1 MSLARDIAD
10 LAAVTSKL
18 DTVGA
23 SSGALSNRNVIINGA
38 MQVAQRSTSASG
50 IGASGGFFAI
60 DRWAYSTNNS
70 AGRVTIS
77 QDSDAP
83 EGFGY
88 SQKIACTTADTS
100 IAAGEYVILPQYIEG
115 QNVQQFKKGTSSAE
129 QITVSFYVKG
139 NAAATYT
146 VELEDA
152 GNGRYN
158 SQEFSVTSS
167 WTRVTKTFVAD
178 TTGTIT
184 NDNGN
189 RFRLNFWLHAGSSY
203 TGGDH
208 TDNVW
213 HTTANKRVG
222 DNATSIYDST
232 SRTFFIT
239 GVQLEVGD
247 TATDFEHRSFAD
259 ELQRCQRYYYIMDSS
274 TSNGS
279 YLRYC
284 NAFYKSATAAEGVI
298 HLPVEMRATPTL
310 TASGTIAMYDGAN
323 LLTISTFVLGNDGS
337 SNRIVVFDANNIAS
351 GGVQHRP
358 GVFLS
363 NANTTSKVELSS
375 EL

>member
-1 MSLARDIAD
+1 M
-10 LAAVTSKL
+10 AVSRINEAGL
-18 DTVGA
+18 NVNQYG
-23 SSGALSNRNVIINGA
+23 NRNVIINGA

-50 IGASGGFFAI
+50 IGATGGFFAI
-60 DRWAYSTNNS
+60 DRWAYSTGNS

-100 IAAGEYVILPQYIEG
+100 IAASEYVILPQYIEG
-115 QNVQQFKKGTSSAE
+115 QNVQQFKKGTSAAE

-146 VELEDA
+146 VELEDP

-178 TTGTIT
+178 TTGTVT

-232 SRTFFIT
+232 SRTFYIT
-239 GVQLEVGD
+239 GVQMEVGD
-247 TATDFEHRSFAD
+247 TATDFEHRSVAD
-259 ELQRCQRYYYIMDSS
+259 EFLRCARYYFKNLAPVYTAQYGSNSICTTEFPVPMRNTPSLSVVSGTSPTTFGGSSYAPYASMYVYFASS
-274 TSNGS
+274 TGDAINN
-279 YLRYC
+279 YQ
-284 NAFYKSATAAEGVI
+284 ADAE
-298 HLPVEMRATPTL
+298 L
-310 TASGTIAMYDGAN
+310 
-323 LLTISTFVLGNDGS
+323 
-337 SNRIVVFDANNIAS
+337 
-351 GGVQHRP
+351 
-358 GVFLS
+358 
-363 NANTTSKVELSS
+363 
-375 EL
+375 

>member
-1 MSLARDIAD
+1 M
-10 LAAVTSKL
+10 AVSRINEAGL
-18 DTVGA
+18 NVNQYG
-23 SSGALSNRNVIINGA
+23 NRNVIINGA

-50 IGASGGFFAI
+50 IGATGGFFAI
-60 DRWAYSTNNS
+60 DRWAYSTSNS

-115 QNVQQFKKGTSSAE
+115 QNVQQFKKGTSAAE

-146 VELEDA
+146 VELEDP

-178 TTGTIT
+178 TTGTVT

-232 SRTFFIT
+232 SRTFYIT
-239 GVQLEVGD
+239 GVQMEVGD
-247 TATDFEHRSFAD
+247 TATDFEHRTFAD
-259 ELQRCQRYYYIMDSS
+259 ELQRCYRYFQGRFKTAYYEEGAS
-274 TSNGS
+274 TSR
-279 YLRYC
+279 YL
-284 NAFYKSATAAEGVI
+284 SWV
-298 HLPVEMRATPTL
+298 LPVPMRATPAATRL
-310 TASGTIAMYDGAN
+310 AHAISSREASGTVNMVPQTTTDGY
-323 LLTISTFVLGNDGS
+323 IYHSTDYAV
-337 SNRIVVFDANNIAS
+337 
-351 GGVQHRP
+351 GGEYS
-358 GVFLS
+358 L
-363 NANTTSKVELSS
+363 AAEL
-375 EL
+375 

>member
-1 MSLARDIAD
+1 MSKARELAE
-10 LAAVTSKL
+10 LGAVY
-18 DTVGA
+18 D
-23 SSGALSNRNVIINGA
+23 SGALSNRNVIINGA

-115 QNVQQFKKGTSSAE
+115 QNVQQFKKGTSAAE

-178 TTGTIT
+178 TTGTVT

-189 RFRLNFWLHAGSSY
+189 RFRLNFWLHAGS
-203 TGGDH
+203 
-208 TDNVW
+208 
-213 HTTANKRVG
+213 
-222 DNATSIYDST
+222 
-232 SRTFFIT
+232 
-239 GVQLEVGD
+239 
-247 TATDFEHRSFAD
+247 
-259 ELQRCQRYYYIMDSS
+259 
-274 TSNGS
+274 
-279 YLRYC
+279 
-284 NAFYKSATAAEGVI
+284 
-298 HLPVEMRATPTL
+298 
-310 TASGTIAMYDGAN
+310 
-323 LLTISTFVLGNDGS
+323 
-337 SNRIVVFDANNIAS
+337 
-351 GGVQHRP
+351 
-358 GVFLS
+358 
-363 NANTTSKVELSS
+363 
-375 EL
+375 

>member
-1 MSLARDIAD
+1 M
-10 LAAVTSKL
+10 AVSRINEAGL
-18 DTVGA
+18 NVNQFG
-23 SSGALSNRNVIINGA
+23 NRNIIINGA

-115 QNVQQFKKGTSSAE
+115 QNVQQFKKGTSAAE

-167 WTRVTKTFVAD
+167 WTRVTKTFAAD
-178 TTGTIT
+178 TTGTVT

-232 SRTFFIT
+232 SRTFYLT
-239 GVQLEVGD
+239 GVQMEVGD
-247 TATDFEHRSFAD
+247 TATDFEHRTFAD
-259 ELQRCQRYYYIMDSS
+259 ELVKCQRY
-274 TSNGS
+274 
-279 YLRYC
+279 
-284 NAFYKSATAAEGVI
+284 
-298 HLPVEMRATPTL
+298 
-310 TASGTIAMYDGAN
+310 
-323 LLTISTFVLGNDGS
+323 TFVHETGVAYGWSAL
-337 SNRIVVFDANNIAS
+337 S
-351 GGVQHRP
+351 GYC
-358 GVFLS
+358 
-363 NANTTSKVELSS
+363 NTTSNALAFYQFPVKMRGAPALTVSGDLQILDGFTSYSVTSKTLGMGTVFNARVDVGASGLTVGRHIATRNNNDADCKVIFDAEL
-375 EL
+375 

>member
-1 MSLARDIAD
+1 M
-10 LAAVTSKL
+10 AVSRINEAGL
-18 DTVGA
+18 NVNQYG
-23 SSGALSNRNVIINGA
+23 NRNVIINGA

-239 GVQLEVGD
+239 GVQMEVGD
-247 TATDFEHRSFAD
+247 TATDFEHRTFGD
-259 ELQRCQRYYYIMDSS
+259 ELQRC
-274 TSNGS
+274 
-279 YLRYC
+279 LRYFYSC
-284 NAFYKSATAAEGVI
+284 GDGSTHVYEAFAYGTATTTGALEALLEFPVIMRTIPAVAQVGNVHIGNGV
-298 HLPVEMRATPTL
+298 V
-310 TASGTIAMYDGAN
+310 GYTITS
-323 LLTISTFVLGNDGS
+323 LTIS
-337 SNRIVVFDANNIAS
+337 SNQSGAKRAIISAGGASGMTQFRAYRIEANNDATARLNFS
-351 GGVQHRP
+351 
-358 GVFLS
+358 
-363 NANTTSKVELSS
+363 AEL
-375 EL
+375 